1 MSGTS
6 SQSSSATLYA
16 PAVPQPVDPGEIVGL
31 TLQNTTAATLAAQ
44 YISFGEV
51 FKAGAVPAGS
61 QLVALVDGQ
70 TVPVQMD
77 VKTTYPDGSA
87 EIATITMLQPAIA
100 ANSTTGVM
108 LALAPAG
115 TAQGAPVDVGQEI
128 AASGYDLGVNIA
140 VQGGGTYALNVA
152 SLYAQ
157 AAASGGLTI
166 LKQGP
171 DATEVQF
178 QTDVTAS
185 LRMVFNVT
193 AYANGTFRTNVQFN
207 NDLAMQA
214 SGGTLTYNA
223 SITEGGA
230 TVYQVS
236 NLTQYQ
242 YEDWNQVVYT
252 GTSAPVVNVQHDM
265 AYLEQTGAI
274 ANYDLVD
281 GVPASYVASE
291 ASSVAAPGWNAPLST
306 DGITQYMPM
315 TGGRPDIGPT
325 TEANSLW
332 LMTQNASAAQY
343 ALGQA
348 DAGAGIPWNFYNPQA
363 GTWLNTSQYPTI
375 RTNGWDDSSTLPTQS
390 VSATN
395 NGWTPDTAHQPD
407 LFYDAYLL
415 TGDQSYL
422 DALNA
427 QAAFGITSLWPGMR
441 DNVIGG
447 PQTNDNVI
455 FGNQVRGAAWT
466 LREIDEAAYA
476 NPTGSAAKA
485 YFTQVMND
493 NWSWLVSQIPA
504 WTALEGQAAGYII
517 DPFEYGYAFAPWQQD
532 YFISTA
538 VQAAEMGNQNAATF
552 LTWATNYIA
561 GSVLNLGNDSINYVT
576 AAFPNSVSWNG
587 QIYWDSAT
595 NSWAYAQPLQSW
607 SAIEA
612 NTQIYGPSNGA
623 GWSMSVGDYGAT
635 RLQALAGIIS
645 VTGSPEAMQAYAW
658 LAGSGAP
665 YTSAAAIE
673 AQPQFDIVPKL
684 PDGKLLTFGNLFTF
698 DSTAPGIDQG
708 AGTADQLIVEEGRAN
723 VTLQGGNGGINILAN
738 FGAGNDVLA
747 GGDRGN
753 YIFAGPGNDTIIG
766 GAGANY
772 LQAGTIV
779 PASFYDGA
787 TPPAQGPVATTFV
800 LDTALAA
807 QDTIAGFQPGADF
820 IDLVSGTGQTLST
833 AQIAAII
840 STATIDSAGDTVLQ
854 IGADHS
860 VTLSGIAPSALSPS
874 FFLPADLTSALTLAP
889 ANILTVGPGQ
899 EYATLAQAAAVV
911 QSGDT
916 IEVQAGTYTN
926 DFATFNGNVTIEGV
940 GGTAT
945 FVATEAPPNDKG
957 ILDVTG
963 NITIDNLAFMGAS
976 IPAALGG
983 NGAGIRYE
991 SGNLVLNH
999 DSFIGNQDGLLANPD
1014 PAGSITINASYFA
1027 DNGSGTGYTHNLYVN
1042 EVGTLFIN
1050 GSTFTAAQVGHEIKS
1065 RALNT
1070 IITNNTIV
1078 DGPSGTASYGIDL
1091 PNGGNATIVGNL
1103 IEKGPNSE
1111 NPTMI
1116 SAGEEGSVYANSA
1129 LTIADNTLLN
1139 DLASPASLAVMNDT
1153 GSLAEI
1159 AGNAIFGLSSAQIV
1173 SGPAMVANNTLLGSE
1188 PALPSPAPIP
1198 QNATASTE
1206 IGVTGAQT
1214 LTSSGNLV
1222 IGGTAALSLLD
1233 QAGDNT
1239 IFGGAGGLS
1248 LIGAAGDQIVTA
1260 AGAAD
1265 TITLAGGSE
1274 TLDSLGADTILASAG
1289 SNSIFASGLANIT
1302 TDAGTSNAIT
1312 LAGAGGTLDSLGAD
1326 TILASTGN
1334 NTITAA
1340 GDATITTAAGT
1351 NNVVT
1356 LSGSEV
1362 LNSNGQDVI
1371 HLGAGNDTINATGAV
1386 TIFGGAGNVTVN
1398 GGAGAITFMGG
1409 NGAASITGGAGALA
1423 VTAGSGNLTLIGGAG
1438 NDSFV
1443 AGTGN
1448 ADLTLGNGTNAIT
1461 FGSGQTTVNVAYG
1474 TDTFYLRSAT
1484 PGGTDI
1490 INSWQNIGNILEPV
1504 GYPNGFQVKSAWI
1517 ATIPSGE
1524 TQLNLILTD
1533 NTHIGLAFALVQH
1546 T

>member
-6 SQSSSATLYA
+6 AQLQSNSFIA
-16 PAVPQPVDPGEIVGL
+16 PVVPQPIDPGEIVGL
-31 TLQNTTAATLAAQ
+31 NLQNPTADALSAQ

-61 QLVALVDGQ
+61 QLVAIVNGTDI
-70 TVPVQMD
+70 PVQMD

-87 EIATITMLQPAIA
+87 ETATITMLQPAIA
-100 ANSTTGVM
+100 ANATVGVM
-108 LALAPAG
+108 LALAPTG
-115 TAQGAPVDVGQEI
+115 TTQAAPVDVGQEI
-128 AASGYDLGVNIA
+128 AATGYDLGVTIA
-140 VQGGGTYALNVA
+140 VQGGSTYTLNVA
-152 SLYAQ
+152 NLYAQ
-157 AAASGGLTI
+157 AVASGSATI

-178 QTDVTAS
+178 QTDVTGS

-193 AYANGTFRTNVQFN
+193 AYANGTFRTNVQFD

-223 SITEGGA
+223 SITQGGQTA
-230 TVYQVS
+230 YQVS

-252 GTSAPVVNVQHDM
+252 GTSAPAVNVQHDM

-274 ANYDLVD
+274 ANYDLTD

-291 ASSVAAPGWNAPLST
+291 ASSVAQPGWNAPLST
-306 DGITQYMPM
+306 DGIAQYMPM

-325 TEANSLW
+325 TQANSLW

-348 DAGAGIPWNFYNPQA
+348 DVGAGIPWNFYNPQA
-363 GTWLNTSQYPTI
+363 GAWLNTNQYPNI
-375 RTNGWDDSSTLPTQS
+375 RTDGWDDSSTLPTQS
-390 VSATN
+390 ASATN

-427 QAAFGITSLWPGMR
+427 QAAFGITSLWPGAR
-441 DNVIGG
+441 DGALNSTG
-447 PQTNDNVI
+447 NDNVI

-476 NPTGSAAKA
+476 NPTGSAEKA

-493 NWSWLVSQIPA
+493 NWRWLVSQIPT
-504 WTALEGQAAGYII
+504 WTTLEGQAHGYII

-538 VQAAEMGNQNAATF
+538 VQAAEMGNQDAVTF
-552 LTWATNYIA
+552 LNWATNYIA
-561 GSVLNLGNDSINYVT
+561 GSVLNLGHDAINYVT

-587 QIYWDSAT
+587 QIYWDSTT
-595 NSWAYAQPLQSW
+595 NAWAYAQPLQTW

-612 NTQIYGPSNGA
+612 NTQIYGPSNGS
-623 GWSMSVGDYGAT
+623 GWSMSNGDYGAD
-635 RLQALAGIIS
+635 RLQALAGVIS

-665 YTSAAAIE
+665 YTSAAAIQ
-673 AQPQFDIVPKL
+673 AQPQFDIVPRL
-684 PDGKLLTFGNLFTF
+684 PDGNLLTLGNLFTF

-708 AGTADQLIVEEGRAN
+708 AGTADQLIVEEGNAN
-723 VTLQGGNGGINILAN
+723 VTLQGGNGGLNILAN
-738 FGAGNDVLA
+738 FGTGNDVLA
-747 GGDRGN
+747 GGDQGN

-766 GAGANY
+766 GAGDNY

-787 TPPAQGPVATTFV
+787 TPPASVPVATTFV
-800 LDTALAA
+800 LNTALAA
-807 QDTIAGFQPGADF
+807 QDTIAGFQPGTDV
-820 IDLVSGTGQTLST
+820 IDLVSGTGQALSNT
-833 AQIAAII
+833 QIAAII

-854 IGADHS
+854 ISADHS

-874 FFLPADLTSALTLAP
+874 FFLEADLTASDTLAQP
-889 ANILTVGPGQ
+889 SVLTVGPGQ

-916 IEVQAGTYTN
+916 IDIQAGTYTN
-926 DFATFNGNVTIEGV
+926 DFATISGNVTIQGV

-945 FVATEAPPNDKG
+945 FVATETPPNDKG
-957 ILDVTG
+957 ILDLTG
-963 NITIDNLAFMGAS
+963 NITVDNLAFTGAS
-976 IPAALGG
+976 VPASLGG

-991 SGNLVLNH
+991 SGNLVLNN
-999 DSFIGNQDGLLANPD
+999 DAFYGNQDGLLANPD
-1014 PAGSITINASYFA
+1014 PTGSIIINDSYFS

-1042 EVGTLFIN
+1042 EVGTLLIN
-1050 GSTFTAAQVGHEIKS
+1050 SSTFTDAQVGHEIKS

-1070 IITNNTIV
+1070 IITNSTIA
-1078 DGPSGTASYGIDL
+1078 DGPGGTASYAIDL

-1116 SAGEEGSVYANSA
+1116 SDGEEGGIYPNST
-1129 LTIADNTLLN
+1129 LTVSGNILLN
-1139 DLASPASLAVMNDT
+1139 DLASPSSLAVMNDT
-1153 GSLAEI
+1153 TNEAEI
-1159 AGNAIFGLSSAQIV
+1159 QGNAIYGLTSAQIA
-1173 SGPAMVANNTLLGSE
+1173 SGPATIADNSVLASE
-1188 PALPSPAPIP
+1188 PALPALSATVQSPSAV
-1198 QNATASTE
+1198 TAVGASGTE
-1206 IGVTGAQT
+1206 T
-1214 LTSSGNLV
+1214 LTTSGNL
-1222 IGGTAALSLLD
+1222 ITGGTAALTLLD

-1239 IFGGAGGLS
+1239 ILGGAGGLS
-1248 LIGAAGDQIVTA
+1248 VTGAAGDQIITA
-1260 AGAAD
+1260 AGSANSVSLAGGGETLDSFGTD
-1265 TITLAGGSE
+1265 TISATTGSNVIFVAGAATITTGAGSSNMVTLAGAGAN
-1274 TLDSLGADTILASAG
+1274 LDSLGADTIFAATGANTITAAGAS
-1289 SNSIFASGLANIT
+1289 LIT
-1302 TDAGTSNAIT
+1302 TDAGTT
-1312 LAGAGGTLDSLGAD
+1312 
-1326 TILASTGN
+1326 
-1334 NTITAA
+1334 NTIT
-1340 GDATITTAAGT
+1340 
-1351 NNVVT
+1351 
-1356 LSGSEV
+1356 LSGNDV
-1362 LNSNGQDVI
+1362 LNSNGSDVI
-1371 HLGAGNDTINATGAV
+1371 QLGAGNDTINATGAV
-1386 TIFGGAGNVTVN
+1386 TVMGGAGNVTLT
-1398 GGAGAITFMGG
+1398 GGAGEITFIGG
-1409 NGAASITGGAGALA
+1409 TGSASITGGAGALN
-1423 VTAGSGNLTLIGGAG
+1423 VTGGSGNLTLTGGTG
-1438 NDSFV
+1438 HETFV

-1448 ADLTLGNGTNAIT
+1448 AVLNPGNSTSTITLG
-1461 FGSGQTTVNVAYG
+1461 SGETTANLG
-1474 TDTFYLRSAT
+1474 LGNTTFYLLSSH

-1490 INSWQNIGNILEPV
+1490 LNNLQILGDVIEPEGYGNGLPIA
-1504 GYPNGFQVKSAWI
+1504 KAW
-1517 ATIPSGE
+1517 ALPTPSGIL
-1524 TQLNLILTD
+1524 QLNLLLTD
-1533 NTHIGLAFALVQH
+1533 NTHLALTNALVQH
-1546 T
+1546 Y

>member
-6 SQSSSATLYA
+6 TQLQTNALAA
-16 PAVPQPVDPGEIVGL
+16 PVVPQAIDPGEIVGL
-31 TLQNTTAATLAAQ
+31 ALQNPTAAALAAQ
-44 YISFGEV
+44 YVSFGEV

-61 QLVALVDGQ
+61 QLVAIVNGTDI
-70 TVPVQMD
+70 PVQMD

-87 EIATITMLQPAIA
+87 EIATITMLQPALA
-100 ANSTTGVM
+100 ANATLGVM

-115 TAQGAPVDVGQEI
+115 TPAPASVNIGQEI

-230 TVYQVS
+230 SVYQVS

-242 YEDWNQVVYT
+242 YEDWNQIIYT
-252 GTSAPVVNVQHDM
+252 GTSAPAVNVQHDM
-265 AYLEQTGAI
+265 TYLEQTGAI
-274 ANYDLVD
+274 ANYDLAD
-281 GVPASYVASE
+281 GVPAAIVASE
-291 ASSVAAPGWNAPLST
+291 ASSVAAPGWNAPLAT

-332 LMTQNASAAQY
+332 LMTQNAAAAQF

-363 GTWLNTSQYPTI
+363 GAWLNTSQYPTI
-375 RTNGWDDSSTLPTQS
+375 RTNGWDDSSTLLTQG

-415 TGDQSYL
+415 TGNQSYL

-493 NWSWLVSQIPA
+493 NWRWLASQIPA
-504 WTALEGQAAGYII
+504 WTALEGQAHGYII

-561 GSVLNLGNDSINYVT
+561 GSVLNLGRDAINYVT
-576 AAFPNSVSWNG
+576 AAFPNSVSGNG
-587 QIYWDSAT
+587 QIYWDQAT

-623 GWSMSVGDYGAT
+623 GWSMSNGDYGAD
-635 RLQALAGIIS
+635 RMQALAGIIS
-645 VTGSPEAMQAYAW
+645 VTSSPEAMQAYAW

-665 YTSAAAIE
+665 YTSVAAIQ

-684 PDGKLLTFGNLFTF
+684 PDGKLLTLGNLFTF
-698 DSTAPGIDQG
+698 DATAPGIDQG
-708 AGTADQLIVEEGRAN
+708 AGTADQLIVEEGYAN
-723 VTLQGGNGGINILAN
+723 VTMQGGNGGINILAN
-738 FGAGNDVLA
+738 FGTGNDVLA

-753 YIFAGPGNDTIIG
+753 YIFAGPGNDTVIG

-772 LQAGTIV
+772 LQAGTVV

-787 TPPAQGPVATTFV
+787 TPPAAAPVATTFV

-807 QDTIAGFQPGADF
+807 QDTIAGFQPGTDV
-820 IDLVSGTGQTLST
+820 IDLVSGTGQALSN

-874 FFLPADLTSALTLAP
+874 FFLEANLTSGQTLAAP
-889 ANILTVGPGQ
+889 SMLTVGPG
-899 EYATLAQAAAVV
+899 EDYATLAQAAAAA
-911 QSGDT
+911 QNGDT
-916 IEVQAGTYTN
+916 IDVQAGTYTN
-926 DFATFNGNVTIEGV
+926 DFATINGNVTIQGV

-945 FVATEAPPNDKG
+945 FIATGTPPDGGEIGDSTGSITVGNLAFTAATGDQIATEA
-957 ILDVTG
+957 
-963 NITIDNLAFMGAS
+963 AS
-976 IPAALGG
+976 
-983 NGAGIRYE
+983 
-991 SGNLVLNH
+991 S
-999 DSFIGNQDGLLANPD
+999 
-1014 PAGSITINASYFA
+1014 
-1027 DNGSGTGYTHNLYVN
+1027 
-1042 EVGTLFIN
+1042 
-1050 GSTFTAAQVGHEIKS
+1050 
-1065 RALNT
+1065 
-1070 IITNNTIV
+1070 
-1078 DGPSGTASYGIDL
+1078 
-1091 PNGGNATIVGNL
+1091 
-1103 IEKGPNSE
+1103 
-1111 NPTMI
+1111 
-1116 SAGEEGSVYANSA
+1116 
-1129 LTIADNTLLN
+1129 
-1139 DLASPASLAVMNDT
+1139 
-1153 GSLAEI
+1153 
-1159 AGNAIFGLSSAQIV
+1159 NAITLS
-1173 SGPAMVANNTLLGSE
+1173 
-1188 PALPSPAPIP
+1188 
-1198 QNATASTE
+1198 
-1206 IGVTGAQT
+1206 
-1214 LTSSGNLV
+1214 
-1222 IGGTAALSLLD
+1222 
-1233 QAGDNT
+1233 
-1239 IFGGAGGLS
+1239 GGA
-1248 LIGAAGDQIVTA
+1248 
-1260 AGAAD
+1260 
-1265 TITLAGGSE
+1265 
-1274 TLDSLGADTILASAG
+1274 TLDSLGADTIIAAAG
-1289 SNSIFASGLANIT
+1289 SNSITASGAALIT

-1312 LAGAGGTLDSLGAD
+1312 LAGNA
-1326 TILASTGN
+1326 
-1334 NTITAA
+1334 
-1340 GDATITTAAGT
+1340 
-1351 NNVVT
+1351 
-1356 LSGSEV
+1356 V

-1371 HLGAGNDTINATGAV
+1371 QLGAGNDTINATGAV
-1386 TIFGGAGNVTVN
+1386 TIFGGAGNVTIN
-1398 GGAGAITFMGG
+1398 GGAGEVSFVAGSGT
-1409 NGAASITGGAGALA
+1409 ASITGGAGALD
-1423 VTAGSGNLTLIGGAG
+1423 VTAGSGNLTLTGGSG
-1438 NDSFV
+1438 NDSFT

-1448 ADLTLGNGTNAIT
+1448 AVLSPGNGANTLTLG
-1461 FGSGQTTVNVAYG
+1461 SGETTVNLG
-1474 TDTFYLRSAT
+1474 WGSNTFYLPSSH

-1490 INSWQNIGNILEPV
+1490 LNDWQIIGDILEPV
-1504 GYPNGFQVKSAWI
+1504 GYANGLPVAKAWVVP
-1517 ATIPSGE
+1517 TPSGE
-1524 TQLNLILTD
+1524 AQLNLVLTD
-1533 NTHIGLAFALVQH
+1533 NTHLALTQAVIQHGL